1 MKSIKILI
9 ITAIVLL
16 ANGCS
21 EKSPIQGL
29 LQEEV
34 TIIDLNQS
42 FNMPTQVGQ
51 SSTNII
57 EFTLNNEPIKMS
69 LALGRNTPD
78 QSLVYGVFYNI
89 PNFDF
94 VSYNN
99 TVTIQG
105 TDLNDNIAAMTLDL
119 DTDLNPNTYLFAYY
133 FNSTNFQSQN
143 NINFSKTNYFVFK
156 KLNTETNT
164 FTYGWISFLLSPN
177 KITFYKVGYTN
188 NSNLLVGVE

>member
-51 SSTNII
+51 SSTNVI

-69 LALGRNTPD
+69 LTLGRNTPD

-164 FTYGWISFLLSPN
+164 FTYGWISFLLAPN
-177 KITFYKVGYTN
+177 KITFFKVGYTN